1 MVSPGSILHRWLRD
15 WVCAMRKRDGDASF
29 ASARLTRFKQVC
41 RSGRAAEKIR
51 PALAV
56 AHPVDAHRP
65 IPASTQRGI
74 NPLSV
79 PCHRAGADVRK
90 RPVWVSAGERK

>member
-1 MVSPGSILHRWLRD
+1 MVSPGSILHRRPRD
-15 WVCAMRKRDGDASF
+15 CVCAMRKRDGDASF
-29 ASARLTRFKQVC
+29 ASARLTRFMQVC

-56 AHPVDAHRP
+56 AHPVDADRR

-74 NPLSV
+74 NPLRV
-79 PCHRAGADVRK
+79 PCHRAGASVRK
-90 RPVWVSAGERK
+90 RRLGVSAGKRR